1 MSRPVL
7 GSALGAL
14 LCGCACC
21 AVADESAVSPSTDT
35 RAARRAAEIMGH
47 GSFSA
52 GNADDFYVDGVFGA
66 GSIDFDTRRF
76 TPGST
81 FVFGSRQGDE
91 VFGSISFAWDYDDG
105 RRQFS
110 PYGRLMAARA
120 NLGAY
125 TEHGD
130 PIWALAFGEQDV
142 DMLTGTLGV
151 RGAYAYDLGSGVF
164 VPHFRAEY
172 HRQFEGN
179 GSVLVRYADLLSGPT
194 YSVDPLELDRNSF
207 RFGLGADWRFD
218 ALSFSLDYD
227 AGVSDNQDS
236 GRVTL
241 RLNTRF

>member
-1 MSRPVL
+1 MLFRSKVGLWTTGVIDFGQRHKQPGQSGVDFTTQGISFGADMRLSDDLVL
-7 GSALGAL
+7 GAGGGFAFDKSKIGKDGTRNEADSW
-14 LCGCACC
+14 
-21 AVADESAVSPSTDT
+21 VA
-35 RAARRAAEIMGH
+35 AAY
-47 GSFSA
+47 GSWRV
-52 GNADDFYVDGVFGA
+52 ADDFYVDGVFGA

-179 GSVLVRYADLLSGPT
+179 GSVLVRYAD
-194 YSVDPLELDRNSF
+194 
-207 RFGLGADWRFD
+207 
-218 ALSFSLDYD
+218 
-227 AGVSDNQDS
+227 QI
-236 GRVTL
+236 GRAHV
-241 RLNTRF
+241 